1 MVIPNTVS
9 YGDNSYTVTTIGNSA
24 FSGCSSLTGSLT
36 IPDSVTRICVSAFQ
50 YCSGFTGTLT
60 LGNSVTTIE
69 DCAFGGCNGFTG
81 SLIIPNSVTII
92 GGGSTFPNGAFYG
105 CSGFTGDLNIPNSV
119 TFLGE
124 KSFQNCT
131 GFNGTLTISNSLTE
145 LGMYA
150 FRNCS
155 GFTGELVIPNSMITI
170 GGWTFTG
177 CSGFTGLTIPTSVT
191 SIGQAF
197 NANCTGLT
205 GVHYLGDLS
214 QWCNIDFE
222 GYQSNPLIYAHNL
235 YINDTLVTNLVI
247 PEGVTE
253 IKNSAFERC
262 SASGSLT
269 IPNSV
274 NTIGEYAFYQC
285 SGLTG
290 NLNIPDSVTFIGS
303 RAFSGC
309 SGFTG
314 ELVIPSSL
322 TSIEEGVFGG
332 CSGFS
337 GLSLPNTIV
346 SIGKSAFSGLT
357 GCSGDL
363 TIPNSVTSIGDYAF
377 ELCSGNILTIPS
389 SVLNIGQG
397 SFYQCNLAEIH
408 YNASNCAGNSSSWT
422 YNSFSAC
429 TGTLLIGDN
438 VVVIPNRMFAY
449 SEFTGFL
456 RIPSSVT
463 TIGERAFYSC
473 NGFTGFLRIPNSVTS
488 IGAQAFFQCS
498 GFTGL
503 FLSNALT
510 SIATGTFRGCTGL
523 TSVTIPDSV
532 TTIEHH
538 AFYDCRGLTSLTIP
552 NSVTLID
559 YDAFNRCTG
568 LTSLT
573 IGSSVASINSLAFY
587 NCNHLNSIQILAETP
602 PTVTNNAFSSVNHDI
617 PVVVPCGTLSDYQ
630 NASVWNAF
638 TNMRDACDLL
648 TYSIND
654 DGVSVTVTGHVD
666 GTAAEGPIII
676 PETKTIDGVTYT
688 VTKIGNSAFT
698 GCTGLTGSLTIPNS
712 VTKIDHYAFSG
723 CIGFTGTLTLSNAVT
738 MIGWD
743 AFFNCPGLTGTLTI
757 PSSVTM
763 IYDWAFG
770 YCSGFSAMNCL
781 SQVPPHTEE
790 YIFNYMDY
798 DIPVTVPCG
807 SGSMYQYAWGWKN
820 FTNIQEDCSGMYV
833 VTDMANPVEGGSII
847 FGTGGET
854 LLADSFEEYTLGNGV
869 AAEAVAAG
877 HDWWTTWSGAPG
889 SGEDGLVAEYS
900 GIHCGHLTYGNDQIL
915 LLNKESGVYDLEFD
929 ILVPEGKNAF
939 FSLLHQFEGNVDE
952 AMYCHLHVVND
963 YYGIYSAPGHGSIRA
978 GGYILSDIPCV
989 YDAWMHIRLHI
1000 DIDGNLA
1007 YFYYTTPEAEEQ
1019 LLCQWLWSGSN
1030 SSGSGNTNLAAM
1042 DF

>member
-1 MVIPNTVS
+1 
-9 YGDNSYTVTTIGNSA
+9 
-24 FSGCSSLTGSLT
+24 
-36 IPDSVTRICVSAFQ
+36 
-50 YCSGFTGTLT
+50 
-60 LGNSVTTIE
+60 
-69 DCAFGGCNGFTG
+69 
-81 SLIIPNSVTII
+81 
-92 GGGSTFPNGAFYG
+92 
-105 CSGFTGDLNIPNSV
+105 
-119 TFLGE
+119 
-124 KSFQNCT
+124 
-131 GFNGTLTISNSLTE
+131 
-145 LGMYA
+145 
-150 FRNCS
+150 
-155 GFTGELVIPNSMITI
+155 
-170 GGWTFTG
+170 
-177 CSGFTGLTIPTSVT
+177 
-191 SIGQAF
+191 
-197 NANCTGLT
+197 
-205 GVHYLGDLS
+205 
-214 QWCNIDFE
+214 
-222 GYQSNPLIYAHNL
+222 
-235 YINDTLVTNLVI
+235 
-247 PEGVTE
+247 
-253 IKNSAFERC
+253 
-262 SASGSLT
+262 
-269 IPNSV
+269 
-274 NTIGEYAFYQC
+274 
-285 SGLTG
+285 
-290 NLNIPDSVTFIGS
+290 
-303 RAFSGC
+303 
-309 SGFTG
+309 
-314 ELVIPSSL
+314 
-322 TSIEEGVFGG
+322 
-332 CSGFS
+332 
-337 GLSLPNTIV
+337 
-346 SIGKSAFSGLT
+346 
-357 GCSGDL
+357 
-363 TIPNSVTSIGDYAF
+363 
-377 ELCSGNILTIPS
+377 
-389 SVLNIGQG
+389 
-397 SFYQCNLAEIH
+397 
-408 YNASNCAGNSSSWT
+408 
-422 YNSFSAC
+422 
-429 TGTLLIGDN
+429 
-438 VVVIPNRMFAY
+438 
-449 SEFTGFL
+449 
-456 RIPSSVT
+456 
-463 TIGERAFYSC
+463 
-473 NGFTGFLRIPNSVTS
+473 
-488 IGAQAFFQCS
+488 
-498 GFTGL
+498 
-503 FLSNALT
+503 
-510 SIATGTFRGCTGL
+510 
-523 TSVTIPDSV
+523 
-532 TTIEHH
+532 
-538 AFYDCRGLTSLTIP
+538 
-552 NSVTLID
+552 
-559 YDAFNRCTG
+559 
-568 LTSLT
+568 
-573 IGSSVASINSLAFY
+573 
-587 NCNHLNSIQILAETP
+587 
-602 PTVTNNAFSSVNHDI
+602 
-617 PVVVPCGTLSDYQ
+617 VVVPCGTLSDYQ

-712 VTKIDHYAFSG
+712 VTKIDHYAFSD

-1007 YFYYTTPEAEEQ
+1007 YFYYTAPEAEEQ

-1042 DF
+1042 DFWPPMDETTSEYYIDNFSLKQFVGEQSEGFYNLTHDTYFAPGSTCVLTAIPNEGYSFVNWTKDGAVVSTEQTYSFAVTEDAALVANFISNVAQITQTVNLSQGWNNISIYLAVEDPVAMLDQLKEGLSENALTIEGSEGYTEFDGEEWFGDLDELGITNEQSYMINVLSSCTVELQGIPANPTDYEISISQGWNRIGFPRAVELEVEVALSEFAAEEGDMLEGPDGYTEFDGEEWFGDIEMMEPGMGYQYFSNSDEVKTLVFRTGRSKSKAKAGTPN